1 MRIGSRKIRR
11 REIIPTVLTYAAVV
25 VLVVTTLAP
34 LIWLFIM
41 SISSTPELTAVPLR
55 WIPSHADFSRY
66 GRLLSV
72 AAHSAGEEFIYALRN
87 SLLASFSA
95 TAIALIVGIP
105 AAYSFS
111 RFPGRR
117 MGLLYAVLGTYMMPP
132 VALILPLYMIFGA
145 LGLLN
150 TVAALTIV
158 YCTIL
163 MPFVTW
169 LLKATIDA
177 VPMEIEEAARIDG
190 VGLIG
195 VLRHVTLPIAKA
207 GLGTAALFAVLLAWD
222 EFFYALLYTNDL
234 RAKTL
239 PVAIADFA
247 AGRATDYGLISAAGI
262 LTALP
267 ALLIAFFLQK
277 SLISGLAAGGVKG

>member
-1 MRIGSRKIRR
+1 MRIRR
-11 REIIPTVLTYAAVV
+11 RDIVPTVLTYAAVV

-95 TAIALIVGIP
+95 TAIALVVGIP

-132 VALILPLYMIFGA
+132 VALIS
-145 LGLLN
+145 
-150 TVAALTIV
+150 AAL
-158 YCTIL
+158 
-163 MPFVTW
+163 
-169 LLKATIDA
+169 
-177 VPMEIEEAARIDG
+177 
-190 VGLIG
+190 
-195 VLRHVTLPIAKA
+195 H
-207 GLGTAALFAVLLAWD
+207 
-222 EFFYALLYTNDL
+222 DL
-234 RAKTL
+234 RG
-239 PVAIADFA
+239 
-247 AGRATDYGLISAAGI
+247 AGTPQHGGGAHHRLLHHPD
-262 LTALP
+262 ALRRP
-267 ALLIAFFLQK
+267 
-277 SLISGLAAGGVKG
+277 GC